1 MARQGRNSAV
11 EVVDG
16 YVDNFA
22 KAKDLAITLVSETSI
37 DVNRVFDN
45 CILEEVEQNIVK
57 LNEIS
62 DKAWLLSSILLY
74 SVVFDK
80 SAYMQSGLS
89 WRDYIKDGKE
99 RLGMA
104 ARDISE
110 SLSAARFFIKNYK
123 SLERA
128 GWTPSGSA
136 RKLAR
141 AELALELSGSL
152 DDVIKHLV
160 SDSFRDF
167 VAWYQSFTARSAL
180 PVSEKMDVEY
190 KGNDIIVNGKKA
202 ITLSGD
208 IEEGTQKKLHKY
220 LEQIFSALQAG
231 LEPAIVPCYDEKEA
245 NVMIRLRDKNRKKK

>member
-1 MARQGRNSAV
+1 MPSPRNSAI
-11 EVVDG
+11 ETVDG
-16 YVDNFA
+16 YIDNFA

-37 DVNRVFDN
+37 DVNRVFEN

-80 SAYMQSGLS
+80 SAYMQSGLT
-89 WRDYIKDGKE
+89 WKDYIKEGKI

-123 SLERA
+123 SLEKA
-128 GWTPSGSA
+128 GWTPAGSA

-152 DDVIKHLV
+152 EDVIDHLV
-160 SDSFRDF
+160 SDSHREF
-167 VAWYQSFTARSAL
+167 VAWYQSFTTKPAL
-180 PVSEKMDVEY
+180 PVSDKMDVEY

-202 ITLSGD
+202 VSVSKD
-208 IEEGTQKKLHKY
+208 IEESTQKRLHKY
-220 LEQIFSALQAG
+220 LEQIFTALQAG

-245 NVMIRLRDKNRKKK
+245 NVMIRLRDNNRKKK